1 MCTQCD
7 AGKYTTAYGAN
18 NSDTCTPCPS
28 GAYCNAS
35 TYTQCSPGTYSNVT
49 MATSSAVCT
58 QCEAGSGSDDN
69 GSGGAV
75 AEPQGIE
82 MAPATLAYGAY
93 RGRTLICRTPPSPVG
108 AAGAARVELS
118 LNGEAGDAMSDGS
131 LIRFTYSED

>member
-1 MCTQCD
+1 MIWVRACPED
-7 AGKYTTAYGAN
+7 VNPGRMVPAFAGTPP
-18 NSDTCTPCPS
+18 NSR
-28 GAYCNAS
+28 
-35 TYTQCSPGTYSNVT
+35 
-49 MATSSAVCT
+49 SAVAPA
-58 QCEAGSGSDDN
+58 QQ
-69 GSGGAV
+69 